1 MAGIKF
7 DITGDNRNVL
17 QSFGEVQS
25 GVKQMQRQVEDSGAS
40 IEDMFKR
47 IGAAAGIAFSFQ
59 EAKAF
64 VGKVVEMRSFF
75 QDIES
80 SMKVFLGNEKKAA
93 EFTQQLKDYAY
104 YNMFE
109 FKDLAD
115 ASQQMIAYGHDID
128 TIIPKLDQLSNIA
141 VGTHGNLMDLVA
153 IYNKAKSTGVVDA
166 QGIQSWAVKG
176 VVIKDVLKQMGEE
189 ASGTAVTF
197 EQLNKVLDHVT
208 GEGGMFHDLQLEMM
222 ENISAEIGQF
232 EDNFNAMLNEIGEKY
247 QDTIISGIKIGSEII
262 DNYQTLAKYIQDA
275 VVAYGLYKTALM
287 TANALDKARTV
298 GLFALTTAEKV
309 HYGALVLEE
318 KAQALLNKT
327 IMANP
332 YVLATMAVAGL
343 AFGIYKLATAE
354 DAETAARRRANEQM
368 DEFKGKLEEQKSRIT
383 SYIQTVQDANATDY
397 EKALA
402 WENLSK
408 EAPTLT
414 NAYTQAEVAAMDFG
428 DAQKHIN
435 DIMDEAEYSQTIQ
448 QVKQWEAEVKKANDA
463 LNAFGGGGLIEKLTK
478 VFQEKDLNAAIA
490 GLREARKALEEIENR
505 RKEIAEKNKPIEIRV
520 KEANENTESK
530 QAILNFY
537 DMAISLAHEV
547 ETAINEQDY
556 SKAVQNFDDYV
567 ATIEKEV
574 KDLKEKSEQNP
585 IDMKLKLAAEEKQ
598 KMLDELIQMRNGFI
612 SMGVTQIPFTI
623 RMNYEKAKNGA
634 DAAKEGKDGM
644 HWVEDMVS
652 LAGGHWEADTPT
664 VVKTSAEWQKEL
676 RKNLTA
682 AKKELSDFEQGKGKY
697 KDKKYT
703 KEERD
708 NERKRLDAAVS
719 AAKKALGS
727 DPTKR
732 ENKEEN
738 ERIRRMKALQKFND
752 LLEKQK
758 QDNARAAVDIQHST
772 TQAEIDAMEDGND
785 KTMRQIQLDFEK
797 RKTEIERAY
806 EDLKQKK
813 IDDARKLWEANPAN
827 KDKVFDETTVD
838 TSYTDA
844 ESKNYEALLKANETE
859 LARSLKAQTD
869 MEKQALRDYMK
880 EYGSLQEQRVA
891 ITAEYDQKIADSN
904 DAIQKVTLR
913 KQKERL
919 IAELDMKEIQQSINW
934 EVVFND
940 LDKLST
946 SSLKDL
952 KEKLKAALD
961 ANDITPENAKVLS
974 EKILE
979 TENLISDKTNIWGS
993 MIPALRERQRL
1004 VNEVKNSEEQI
1015 ADAQKRQTKAFFQAT
1030 QAKDNLQS
1038 MAKMFIG
1045 RNLTREELNAQS
1057 GADLVNLLNASLD
1070 TFGVKIN
1077 LTGNAAKK
1085 LSEAFDKNKIAT
1097 TDLTKAQ
1104 EEVTKAQKNGQYVN
1118 DLLKQMTGKGA
1129 NGQNFGSA
1137 LTSIFKYAAA
1147 SNGGGFMGYASLIQQ
1162 NVNSMADFTDK
1173 IGLAGTDFGDAVH
1186 GFQEGANGFMSAIQ
1200 SLASGDVF
1208 GAVNGVIDGLA
1219 GFGKSLTSVFGI
1231 NWSGGNEEEHAKTEE
1246 ELITANEGLQRSI
1259 DKLREAFNNVNGIRA
1274 IELSEDII
1282 KKQQEFNDNVMARWE
1297 NDMRYHSAHHSN
1309 DANWEGFTSEQIGS
1323 MNDLLS
1329 RMDSLYGDAKDRS
1342 GNTAR
1347 INSSSWREL
1356 SNLTPEALEY
1366 IRAYL
1371 PDVWDFITSRGN
1383 YSWVYD
1389 SLNEYADLSGKIA
1402 EQTKA
1407 LDENLTQLSESS
1419 LHDQFLSELMDME
1432 KKAKDFGDDF
1442 TNILAKAVL
1451 NAQIGDLMDEDLKK
1465 WRENLAKMMKKQG
1478 GLTNEDV
1485 AALRDQW
1492 DSIVQSGLEA
1502 RDTMANITGYAKYEQ
1517 EASSKGFQAMGQD
1530 VGAELNGRFTA
1541 VQIAGENISSQML
1554 VVVATLN
1561 SIASFN
1567 QSSNTAAIEIR
1578 DMLIFTNSYLEDMVK
1593 YAKLLYND
1601 FGEKLDDIV
1610 KNTK

>member
-25 GVKQMQRQVEDSGAS
+25 GVKQMQRQVEESGSS

-208 GEGGMFHDLQLEMM
+208 GEGGMFHNLQLEMM

-537 DMAISLAHEV
+537 DRAISLAHEV

-567 ATIEKEV
+567 VIIEKEV

-664 VVKTSAEWQKEL
+664 IVKTSAEWQKEL

-758 QDNARAAVDIQHST
+758 QENARAAVDIQHST

-813 IDDARKLWEANPAN
+813 IDEARKLWEANPAN
-827 KDKVFDETTVD
+827 KGKLFDESSVD
-838 TSYTDA
+838 TSYSDAETQNYRAQLNANLEQYKRSKAELAASELQDLYNYLKEYGTIEQQRYAITKEYDEKIAKEKSDIRKKALEAEKKSALSSVNAQSLAMSIDWNQTFSGIGNVLEGIAKETLSKVKEYMKTDEYKGLGAADKKSYQDLVSQLQQAGGIEGKSPLAASTWNDIGKLTEQYKQRVKDFLAAQETHKNAVEMLISAEKELAEATTPTAQAVAQMKVDLAKQAVEESAGTVESTGAAKDEANQNLHTATDA
-844 ESKNYEALLKANETE
+844 ATKGLQDFQTTLGNLTSGTLSGFANGVAGVINSLTSKTGKAADGLVGALGSKTGGLIGAILQIVDALGDDPAGFITSILDKVADVIDKILSTLLTEIVPAVLEGVANIIGSIIEGVANLVTFGAVGSIFGGKGHEEEYKKELEDWKSKIEANTYAVEQLTEKMNDKTNSPSDAARERDAALSALKGQIASNRGSADLVAGDSDKGYHSWYYKRNDAGFDYNRFNSVLAQHGSTTRVGSAGDVVGLSAKDIQILRTYAGQAWADYFGDVDSERNPTEVKNYLEAIGDLAEKDTEIISKFYATLTNMSFDDLRSDFKSKMMDMKSDAKDFTDDFAKMMTDSLMDSFMATSGLNEAIKQWQIKWGKALENDNTLSEAELNDLRREYEALV
-859 LARSLKAQTD
+859 
-869 MEKQALRDYMK
+869 KQAM
-880 EYGSLQEQRVA
+880 
-891 ITAEYDQKIADSN
+891 
-904 DAIQKVTLR
+904 
-913 KQKERL
+913 
-919 IAELDMKEIQQSINW
+919 
-934 EVVFND
+934 EV
-940 LDKLST
+940 
-946 SSLKDL
+946 
-952 KEKLKAALD
+952 
-961 ANDITPENAKVLS
+961 
-974 EKILE
+974 
-979 TENLISDKTNIWGS
+979 
-993 MIPALRERQRL
+993 
-1004 VNEVKNSEEQI
+1004 
-1015 ADAQKRQTKAFFQAT
+1015 
-1030 QAKDNLQS
+1030 
-1038 MAKMFIG
+1038 
-1045 RNLTREELNAQS
+1045 
-1057 GADLVNLLNASLD
+1057 
-1070 TFGVKIN
+1070 
-1077 LTGNAAKK
+1077 
-1085 LSEAFDKNKIAT
+1085 
-1097 TDLTKAQ
+1097 
-1104 EEVTKAQKNGQYVN
+1104 
-1118 DLLKQMTGKGA
+1118 
-1129 NGQNFGSA
+1129 
-1137 LTSIFKYAAA
+1137 
-1147 SNGGGFMGYASLIQQ
+1147 
-1162 NVNSMADFTDK
+1162 
-1173 IGLAGTDFGDAVH
+1173 
-1186 GFQEGANGFMSAIQ
+1186 
-1200 SLASGDVF
+1200 
-1208 GAVNGVIDGLA
+1208 
-1219 GFGKSLTSVFGI
+1219 
-1231 NWSGGNEEEHAKTEE
+1231 
-1246 ELITANEGLQRSI
+1246 
-1259 DKLREAFNNVNGIRA
+1259 
-1274 IELSEDII
+1274 
-1282 KKQQEFNDNVMARWE
+1282 
-1297 NDMRYHSAHHSN
+1297 
-1309 DANWEGFTSEQIGS
+1309 
-1323 MNDLLS
+1323 
-1329 RMDSLYGDAKDRS
+1329 
-1342 GNTAR
+1342 
-1347 INSSSWREL
+1347 
-1356 SNLTPEALEY
+1356 
-1366 IRAYL
+1366 
-1371 PDVWDFITSRGN
+1371 
-1383 YSWVYD
+1383 
-1389 SLNEYADLSGKIA
+1389 
-1402 EQTKA
+1402 
-1407 LDENLTQLSESS
+1407 
-1419 LHDQFLSELMDME
+1419 
-1432 KKAKDFGDDF
+1432 
-1442 TNILAKAVL
+1442 
-1451 NAQIGDLMDEDLKK
+1451 
-1465 WRENLAKMMKKQG
+1465 
-1478 GLTNEDV
+1478 
-1485 AALRDQW
+1485 RDQAA
-1492 DSIVQSGLEA
+1492 Q
-1502 RDTMANITGYAKYEQ
+1502 ITGYADTYEQ
-1517 EASSKGFQAMGQD
+1517 EASSKGFNAMSQD
-1530 VGAELNGRFTA
+1530 LGEELSGRFTA
-1541 VQIAGENISSQML
+1541 VQIAGENISAQML
-1554 VVVATLN
+1554 VVVATMN
-1561 SIASFN
+1561 SLASFSGSTN
-1567 QSSNTAAIEIR
+1567 GAVLEIR
-1578 DMLIFTNSYLEDMVK
+1578 NMMIMTNSYLEDVVK
-1593 YAKLLYND
+1593 YAKLLYRE

-1610 KNTK
+1610 NNTKNL